1 MGSYPTLTSHAREI
15 IEAARK
21 KQEELG
27 LPQDGYIFSVND
39 KPLPYQPIQYL
50 YEQYCKRLGI
60 VQKSSHKSR
69 KTYISTLYDAGVN
82 INSIREFVGHAD
94 EQTTLHNYCYDRK
107 SQQEKLDQVEKAL
120 AV

>member
-1 MGSYPTLTSHAREI
+1 MGRHNEPAAGGDRRARGNAECA
-15 IEAARK
+15 ESEDRAVRK
-21 KQEELG
+21 SG
-27 LPQDGYIFSVND
+27 LRPD
-39 KPLPYQPIQYL
+39 
-50 YEQYCKRLGI
+50 
-60 VQKSSHKSR
+60 
-69 KTYISTLYDAGVN
+69 DAGVN